1 MPFINHNKQTK
12 MNNKFSEIDRAV
24 LAAFGMLEE
33 TIQHLES
40 IGINDRQ
47 TIIDTGGAEK
57 LSVISGINNN
67 LAISIFSWASLL
79 EFDDNDD
86 DDYEENTTVRNTF
99 AIDFSEPIPYTM
111 ESYSTYKYWIEAAEA
126 NDEIDS
132 EGIEEVKMY
141 YDNLVANPE
150 NANSV
155 YNFAIKLLTLVD
167 PAIDK
172 AVNNETISEEA
183 IFLIKTTEACFKKA
197 IAMFNGFGRARIMYA
212 SLLCRQQR
220 FKEAIDIVELALSL
234 PEGSEDWMIA
244 ARWYLTGKASL
255 NDISGEATIIYQKYK
270 EYAIEGDG
278 HYTFIH
284 NSLCH
289 YF

>member
-1 MPFINHNKQTK
+1 

-24 LAAFGMLEE
+24 LAAFGMSEE

-40 IGINDRQ
+40 IGINNRQ
-47 TIIDTGGAEK
+47 AIIDIGGAEK

-86 DDYEENTTVRNTF
+86 VDYEENNTVRNTF
-99 AIDFSEPIPYTM
+99 AIDFSEPIPYTIK
-111 ESYSTYKYWIEAAEA
+111 SYSTYKYWIEAAEA

-132 EGIEEVKMY
+132 EGIEEVKLY

-183 IFLIKTTEACFKKA
+183 IDLIKTTEACFKKA

-220 FKEAIDIVELALSL
+220 FKEAIDVVELALSL

-244 ARWYLTGKASL
+244 ARWYLTAKASL
-255 NDISGEATIIYQKYK
+255 NDISNEATIIYQKYK

-289 YF
+289 FF